1 MEKKQNDIY
10 KYLSNN
16 EKNKLKKLNKTS
28 NKLNKDIRIS
38 NDILNLPIKSIINRW
53 SIEMSNIIIDLTNFF
68 SNLNNNDKNFNDIDN
83 LSQILAEIIKICNKL
98 VLIFLKGE
106 RSIYFGLTL
115 IILSFLL
122 YIIQISS

>member
-1 MEKKQNDIY
+1 MEKKKNDIY

-68 SNLNNNDKNFNDIDN
+68 SNLKNNDKNFNDIDN

>member
-10 KYLSNN
+10 NYLSNT

-53 SIEMSNIIIDLTNFF
+53 SNEMSNIIIDLTNFF
-68 SNLNNNDKNFNDIDN
+68 SNLKNNDKNFNDIDN
-83 LSQILAEIIKICNKL
+83 LSQILAEIIKISNKL

>member
-1 MEKKQNDIY
+1 MKKKQNDIY
-10 KYLSNN
+10 KYLSNT

-28 NKLNKDIRIS
+28 NKLNKDIRIN

-53 SIEMSNIIIDLTNFF
+53 SNEMSNIIIDLTNFF
-68 SNLNNNDKNFNDIDN
+68 SNLKNNDKNFNDIDN

>member
-68 SNLNNNDKNFNDIDN
+68 SNLKNNDKNFNDIDN